1 METTMAETV
10 YVLCALTSVL
20 CAALLIRSWMRSRV
34 RLLLWSS
41 LCFVGLAINNVL
53 LFVDRILFPEI
64 DLALVRSA
72 TALFAVG
79 LLVTVLIWER
89 K

>member
-1 METTMAETV
+1 MAETV

-20 CAALLIRSWMRSRV
+20 CAALLIRSWIRSRA

-41 LCFVGLAINNVL
+41 LCFVGLAVNNVL
-53 LFVDRILFPEI
+53 LFVDRIVVPQV
-64 DLALVRSA
+64 DLALVRTT
-72 TALFAVG
+72 TALFAVSV
-79 LLVTVLIWER
+79 LVIALIWER

>member
-1 METTMAETV
+1 MAETV

-20 CAALLIRSWMRSRV
+20 CAALLIRSWIRTHT

-41 LCFVGLAINNVL
+41 LCFVGLAVNNVL
-53 LFVDRILFPEI
+53 LFVDRIVVPQV
-64 DLALVRSA
+64 DLALLRTT
-72 TALFAVG
+72 TALFAVSV
-79 LLVTVLIWER
+79 LVVALIWER

>member
-1 METTMAETV
+1 MAETV
-10 YVLCALTSVL
+10 YILCALTSVL
-20 CAALLIRSWMRSRV
+20 CATLLIRSWLRIRV

-53 LFVDRILFPEI
+53 LFVDRIVVPDV
-64 DLALVRSA
+64 DLALVRSS
-72 TALFAVG
+72 TALFAVS
-79 LLVTVLIWER
+79 LLVAALIWER